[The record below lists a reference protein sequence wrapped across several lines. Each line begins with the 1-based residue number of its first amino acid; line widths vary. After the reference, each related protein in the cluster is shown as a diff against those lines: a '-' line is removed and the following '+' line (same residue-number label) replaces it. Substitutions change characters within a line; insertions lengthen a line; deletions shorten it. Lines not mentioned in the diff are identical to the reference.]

1 MNLSTLTLTQL
12 KAAAAKYA
20 LQVDGDKRL
29 RSTWEQAIESAGEF
43 IAAQVDAVK
52 DAAIELAQ
60 ETFTYQN
67 AVLAANT
74 VNVWTRKSLKF
85 TLKAVWSV
93 FLVSIALVMLAIEA
107 YKNRQQIGLT
117 IRTDAKARI
126 NLWKYQS
133 RYQYAFL
140 RTHGHSV
147 FRRNVVKP
155 VLSRRDQIRETMK
168 SALLK

>member
-29 RSTWEQAIESAGEF
+29 RSTWEQAIESASEF

-52 DAAIELAQ
+52 DAL
-60 ETFTYQN
+60 TYDN

-74 VNVWTRKSLKF
+74 VNFVTRKSLKF

-117 IRTDAKARI
+117 IRTDATARL
-126 NLWKYQS
+126 NLWKHQS

-140 RTHGHSV
+140 RTYGRSV